1 MEVADGII
9 VTAPEF
15 FVLLSIAIGTILG
28 LGRFRSFGL
37 HRYGRVHADRRLK
50 ASNEA

>member
-9 VTAPEF
+9 VTAPEI

-28 LGRFRSFGL
+28 LGRFRILGSIGTTARTL
-37 HRYGRVHADRRLK
+37 IVG
-50 ASNEA
+50 